1 METVHS
7 FQILTPDK
15 AVRGEGLPHF
25 STTMAHK
32 TNTSFPLR
40 EGNSSLN
47 KSNMTGIKGTKQM
60 LKPAVRDEVELP
72 EGAPQALCN
81 QPALSLSG
89 VSILFNSLPC

>member
-25 STTMAHK
+25 STTMVHK

-40 EGNSSLN
+40 EGNSGLN
-47 KSNMTGIKGTKQM
+47 KFDMTGIKGTETM
-60 LKPAVRDEVELP
+60 LKPAVRDEAELP
-72 EGAPQALCN
+72 EGTPQALCR
-81 QPALSLSG
+81 QTAL
-89 VSILFNSLPC
+89 